1 MSVVKEENTGVVR
14 TIDPTAKPAPK
25 KDKPNLKYQR
35 DKDRVPVKGIFR
47 FYEAPGGTLSF
58 CFRAYKEDPIEQFAL
73 KDGEVYTLPLGVA
86 KHLNKTGWYPEYE
99 FIQGE
104 KNVVGAFS
112 PEGHIMRVS
121 RKIRRYGFQSLEFV
135 DTDDIGT
142 ATDIVEVSTYHKTL
156 GDIGKVIV

>member
-1 MSVVKEENTGVVR
+1 MVVSKEENTGIVR
-14 TIDPTAKPAPK
+14 SIDPTAKPAPK

-35 DKDRVPVKGIFR
+35 DKDREPVKGIFR

-99 FIQGE
+99 FFQGE
-104 KNVVGAFS
+104 KNVIGAFS
-112 PEGHIMRVS
+112 PDGHIMRVA
-121 RKIRRYGFQSLEFV
+121 RKVRRYGFQSLEFV
-135 DTDDIGT
+135 DTDDMGT
-142 ATDIVEVSTYHKTL
+142 ATDIVEVNTYHKTL
-156 GDIGKVIV
+156 GDIGKVI